1 MAIIGAL
8 DLLFRG
14 DTSELDK
21 AYGKVVSGA
30 RRTKQQVDSI
40 DLFGKLKKDGSGAL
54 LDIAKGL
61 AAPVAGFMA
70 LHTIISNIT
79 AQMDK
84 MAALSKQA
92 GHLGMGVGNLQ
103 SLQGAFSK
111 AGLSPDAVGGT
122 LSKLQEH
129 TAEAVQNPSSEGASA
144 YRELGLNASKL
155 SGMGGEDQFKTVLDA
170 LAKVQNV
177 GERTR
182 LAMQLFGREAGAEIA
197 TGFSHGSKAIDE
209 AREKL
214 QRFGVLL
221 DDQGASSVA
230 AAKRAVDDYGLAWQG
245 LWQQLTVHYS
255 PDIQAFFS
263 MLTEGSLD
271 AQKSLKGTADEF
283 DPMTAIFGGIMDV
296 GQDVWI
302 VFRDI
307 ADTLGAIIA
316 DAAQLVGW
324 MYKLGAIGATLGF
337 SKGNNAVLDFGNE
350 LEKNIR
356 AHDAETQT
364 MKDHPWSE
372 EFTKKRKQAMDNA
385 GKTGHP
391 SATGSPIQPQK
402 DWTQS
407 ITDTLAKLREENA
420 TIGMNAQQK
429 ELYKLATEGATDAQK
444 AEARTLAESIQA
456 KQTAQRMREADP
468 IWKATQ
474 AIKEYDQALSKGTI
488 TEEQYA
494 EAVRHVGNELSGES
508 DKFADYAAK
517 MRALSASRGMM
528 SDTQYDQ
535 AAAKAKTDLTG
546 IKNPLA
552 EFDDRMRDLDR
563 MVSRKVH
570 LIDFAQFHDEAQKA
584 KHDLLGIAETP
595 DDKLRDYNKEL
606 QRLADLWKKGKIT
619 ADEYKQS
626 ANSALGKLGIGLSPA
641 QQVEQAMGQKR
652 SLDQWAGQNN
662 VSHDS
667 VQYKDALKGILP
679 DYLKQLKDSTATPYE
694 KLNEGIER
702 LNEWKNAP
710 GSGMSDKMYSRGLMQ
725 LREQAGLGEHKFAGA
740 EAFGTNEAQMTI
752 LRNQNGNDAQNPQIQ
767 LVDISRQQ
775 LTYLKAMAG
784 DAGST
789 QTAKFPY

>member
-21 AYGKVVSGA
+21 AYGKVTKGA
-30 RRTKQQVDSI
+30 RNVKRDIDSI
-40 DLFGKLKKDGSGAL
+40 DLFGKFKKDGTGAL
-54 LDIAKGL
+54 TDIAKGL
-61 AAPVAGFMA
+61 AAPVAGFLA
-70 LHTIISNIT
+70 LHSVISNVT
-79 AQMDK
+79 SQMDR
-84 MAALSKQA
+84 MAALSKEA

-103 SLQGAFSK
+103 ALQGAFSK
-111 AGLSPDAVGGT
+111 AGLSPDAVAGT
-122 LSKLQEH
+122 LSKLQMH
-129 TAEAVQNPSSEGASA
+129 TAEAVQNPGGEGASA
-144 YRELGLNASKL
+144 YRQLGLSATTL
-155 SGMGGEDQFKTVLDA
+155 SAKSGEDQFRTVLDS
-170 LAKVQNV
+170 LAKVQNI

-182 LAMQLFGREAGAEIA
+182 LAMALFGREAGAEIA

-209 AREKL
+209 ARDKL

-221 DDQGASSVA
+221 DDEGTASVA

-245 LWQQLTVHYS
+245 LWQQLTIHYS

-271 AQKSLKGTADEF
+271 AQKSLKGTAGEF
-283 DPMTAIFGGIMDV
+283 DPFTEILGGVMDA

-307 ADTLGAIIA
+307 ADTFAAIIA
-316 DAAQLVGW
+316 DAAQLAGW
-324 MYKLGAIGATLGF
+324 IYKIGAAGLTLGW

-356 AHDAETQT
+356 AHDAETQG

-372 EFTKKRKQAMDNA
+372 EFKSKRQKAMDNA
-385 GKTGHP
+385 GKSGHA
-391 SATGSPIQPQK
+391 SATGSPIQAQK

-429 ELYKLATEGATDAQK
+429 ELYKLATEGATEAQRQ
-444 AEARTLAESIQA
+444 EAQTLAASIQA
-456 KQTAQRMREADP
+456 KQVAQRLREADP
-468 IWKATQ
+468 VWKATQ
-474 AIKEYDQALSKGTI
+474 SLKEYDSALALGTI
-488 TEEQYA
+488 TERQYA
-494 EAVRHVGNELSGES
+494 DAVRQVGNELSGQS
-508 DKFADYAAK
+508 DKFADYTARMKQLNAG
-517 MRALSASRGMM
+517 RGMM
-528 SDTQYDQ
+528 TDTQYDQ
-535 AAAKAKTDLTG
+535 AAAKAKADLTG

-552 EFDDRMRDLDR
+552 DFEARMRELDTL
-563 MVSRKVH
+563 VGRKVH
-570 LIDFAQFHDEAQKA
+570 LIDFAQYHDEMQKA
-584 KHDLLGIAETP
+584 KHDMLGIAETP
-595 DDKLRDYNKEL
+595 SDKLRDYNREL

-626 ANSALGKLGIGLSPA
+626 ANAALGKLGIGLSPA
-641 QQVEQAMGQKR
+641 QQVEQAMSQKR
-652 SLDQWAGQNN
+652 ALDQWAAQNN

-667 VQYKDALKGILP
+667 TQYKDALKGILP
-679 DYLKQLKDSTATPYE
+679 DYLKQLKESTATPYE
-694 KLNEGIER
+694 KFSEGLDR
-702 LNEWKNAP
+702 LNQWKDT
-710 GSGMSDKMYSRGLMQ
+710 GQMSDKMYGRGLLQ

-740 EAFGTNEAQMTI
+740 EAFGSNEAQMTI
-752 LRNQNGNDAQNPQIQ
+752 LRNQYGNDAMNPQIQ

-784 DAGST
+784 DVGGT